1 MNNSLWIR
9 CSQAARFRETATS
22 GNEPESSLTPCC
34 QRDGWDW
41 TEDAGKWNVQL
52 LGLMAAWCEAPHP
65 CFNWLFVSS
74 SRWGKEGWLSQLTCW
89 LWVALPSRI
98 ALYLLQP
105 IDPAADFR
113 HHWILLQMN
122 SEIIQASPIVVTEL
136 NSTIETI
143 FLATPLSWVPQG
155 KGGGEKKAPK
165 ACLPPFSSF

>member
-1 MNNSLWIR
+1 
-9 CSQAARFRETATS
+9 
-22 GNEPESSLTPCC
+22 
-34 QRDGWDW
+34 
-41 TEDAGKWNVQL
+41 
-52 LGLMAAWCEAPHP
+52 MAAWCEAPHP

-165 ACLPPFSSF
+165 ACLPPFSSFQSSWEEEIHVEKSLKNGYKDICPQMQNNRYQNIP